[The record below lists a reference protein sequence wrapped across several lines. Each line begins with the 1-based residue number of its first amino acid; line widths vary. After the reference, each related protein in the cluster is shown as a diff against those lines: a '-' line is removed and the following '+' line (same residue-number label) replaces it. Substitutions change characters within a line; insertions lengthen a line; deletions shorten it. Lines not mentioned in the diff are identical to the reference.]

1 MKHCLQYS
9 RDGVWLGF
17 NKPRVPLPATITRL
31 FDNWATSE
39 SKTRMK
45 IFRRYLPDFALI
57 RGEDETHF
65 IFESSL
71 KKCKDL
77 IREHTSKLTRDFV
90 LPKVEE
96 PHIIDVLPQLLD
108 KKSSMALM
116 TMTMSRIEPK
126 NRMSNATFSTA
137 LKCKLG
143 LPIIL
148 NHQEYKCHSG
158 KWVDAYGD
166 HCLGC
171 RPNGKTAASNDIRDS
186 IISILKRVLPL
197 TKLIQSAS
205 QLRRK
210 HTTSSNRFAPSN
222 SLTFLSDVITFCWT
236 ALGAPPSP
244 AWALTSP

>member
-39 SKTRMK
+39 SKTMK

-90 LPKVEE
+90 LPKVAE
-96 PHIIDVLPQLLD
+96 PYIIDVLPQLLD
-108 KKSSMALM
+108 KKSSMAS
-116 TMTMSRIEPK
+116 MTMSRIEPK
-126 NRMSNATFSTA
+126 NTMSNATFSTA

-148 NHQEYKCHSG
+148 NHQEYKCHCG
-158 KWVDAYGD
+158 KWVDAYGITVSAAAPMGR
-166 HCLGC
+166 LL
-171 RPNGKTAASNDIRDS
+171 PVMASATASF
-186 IISILKRVLPL
+186 P
-197 TKLIQSAS
+197 
-205 QLRRK
+205 
-210 HTTSSNRFAPSN
+210 SSNVCF
-222 SLTFLSDVITFCWT
+222 
-236 ALGAPPSP
+236 PSP
-244 AWALTSP
+244 S